1 MGLGSVTSL
10 SNAAGALAQTYTY
23 DSFGNVTASSGS
35 LTNPFRYTGRDFD
48 TETNLQFSRARYYD
62 PNAGRF
68 LSEDPMRF
76 KAGINF
82 YQYVK
87 NNAANLAD
95 PYGLKVQK
103 CCRNTQV
110 NAFVDFLSQLFGLKH
125 CYIKT
130 DTVTAGMGPANN
142 GPLPACPIFTKT
154 AVTDHSAEAISP
166 GDCTD
171 VPGVDEAC
179 VNNSLKV
186 GTPTG
191 RWTPTNQY
199 NSFANDVLD
208 KCSTCKKSNPQY
220 PTLPH
225 IGGFSSLDNR

>member
-1 MGLGSVTSL
+1 MTLWQCSAAERPAITTPMGLGSVTSL

-95 PYGLKVQK
+95 PCGLKVQK
-103 CCRNTQV
+103 
-110 NAFVDFLSQLFGLKH
+110 
-125 CYIKT
+125 
-130 DTVTAGMGPANN
+130 
-142 GPLPACPIFTKT
+142 
-154 AVTDHSAEAISP
+154 
-166 GDCTD
+166 
-171 VPGVDEAC
+171 
-179 VNNSLKV
+179 
-186 GTPTG
+186 
-191 RWTPTNQY
+191 
-199 NSFANDVLD
+199 
-208 KCSTCKKSNPQY
+208 
-220 PTLPH
+220 
-225 IGGFSSLDNR
+225 